1 MQSVQC
7 RECGVAVLVEKFSW
21 EHTGVQWTEDAV
33 AACPVLAPLADRDDA
48 MALTRGCEAMR
59 SSIRTAAV
67 EGRFGDLD

>member
-7 RECGVAVLVEKFSW
+7 RECGVSVLVEKFSW

-33 AACPVLAPLADRDDA
+33 AACPALAPLAARGDTA
-48 MALTRGCEAMR
+48 SLTRGCEAMR

-67 EGRFGDLD
+67 EGLFGDLD